1 MPGLRGN
8 GAKMNVAKSCSLN
21 RLGRVH
27 SVGDLIYRPGEVD
40 HEAGNEIP
48 ENSDY
53 FKNWQLEQEKKK
65 QFDGP
70 RMWDQEFQSWAY
82 WNSFTGEYDAATA
95 EDAAAGKSS
104 AKRSLG
110 NKQHPFESTF
120 GRAGANSMFW
130 NLAMLAAAAGIGM
143 LIFRRRN

>member
-8 GAKMNVAKSCSLN
+8 GAKMNIARSCSPN
-21 RLGRVH
+21 RLGRVR
-27 SVGDLIYRPGEVD
+27 SVGDVYTGD
-40 HEAGNEIP
+40 EIP